1 MLNYISFFDCTKTAV
16 VGRQGGSKTGSIQK
30 QSDCILLLFK
40 IEAGRKFGQLGI
52 GLHYYINSR
61 YS

>member
-16 VGRQGGSKTGSIQK
+16 AASLTGSIQK